1 MRPLSKLPYGVP
13 SYAEDNSPGV
23 QVGQSLSLKENPK
36 ENKSALPQG
45 NKENS
50 VNMPII
56 NSRYRGEESGD
67 DGASLVSSPDESEQE
82 EEHKE

>member
-13 SYAEDNSPGV
+13 SYAANNSSGTPIE
-23 QVGQSLSLKENPK
+23 QSPNLKANPS
-36 ENKSALPQG
+36 ERKSCLPPN

-67 DGASLVSSPDESEQE
+67 DGASLVSSPDESDQE